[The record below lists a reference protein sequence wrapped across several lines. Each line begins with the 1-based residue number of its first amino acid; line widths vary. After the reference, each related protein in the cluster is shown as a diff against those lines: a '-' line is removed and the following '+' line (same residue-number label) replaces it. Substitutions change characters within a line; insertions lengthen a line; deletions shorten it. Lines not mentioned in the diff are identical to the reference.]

1 MVKQNEGSER
11 LKKRQKLYNIL
22 SIIIF
27 IAVFAGATF
36 AIGPKLILTVKE
48 PEKFNAFIH
57 DNLFSGVLIFLGI
70 QILQVFFA
78 LIPGEPIELFSG
90 YAFGWFW
97 GTVLCL
103 AGCLIASACVFLLT
117 RKFGK
122 KFTYI
127 VFAEDKLN
135 NLKFMQSEEKVELM
149 MFLLFFI
156 PGTPKDLLT
165 YFAGL
170 TKIDM
175 KKFLPISTVARIP
188 SVLTSALAGS
198 SLMQKNYVTS
208 AIVFGI
214 TAVISGVGILIYRL
228 ISKRRAEKIGRSA
241 TDSDEGQLSETDAA
255 FDFDTV
261 AMTDTAD
268 AAADTDITNTAD
280 KTDATSAADENDASG
295 AATNTDANT
304 DAAEGDEDRQI
315 SRSE

>member
-36 AIGPKLILTVKE
+36 AIGPKLISTVKE

-103 AGCLIASACVFLLT
+103 TGCLIASACVFLLT

-135 NLKFMQSEEKVELM
+135 SLKFMQSEEKVELM

-214 TAVISGVGILIYRL
+214 TAVISGVGILLYRS

-241 TDSDEGQLSETDAA
+241 ADSDEEQLPETDAA
-255 FDFDTV
+255 ANADSDTV
-261 AMTDTAD
+261 ALTDTAN
-268 AAADTDITNTAD
+268 AAADTDITSTAD
-280 KTDATSAADENDASG
+280 KTDPTSAADENGTTG
-295 AATNTDANT
+295 AAASTDP
-304 DAAEGDEDRQI
+304 AEGDEDRQL
-315 SRSE
+315 SKSE